1 MNLSKARGNAR
12 HRAPVNTEKLWRRC
26 FEAVGRVRRK
36 HRCGTAT
43 TRLVAWIAS
52 SVLALLALGGVFWY
66 FVFPDPAPWLAEA
79 RRQVEALA
87 TPSLMNPSPVG
98 NAPSSLPG
106 AARLLERYLARSGS
120 ETDSA
125 RLLLAACVAEREPG
139 RAHQYLRSVN
149 LAACAT
155 PDLNHAALLFF
166 RAGQQEVVGQLIDAA
181 LQTTDHRT
189 HTLQTAA
196 LIRFDQGLAEDV
208 LKYCLEW
215 SRLAPRDA
223 QPWRLMCFVYEDQ
236 GEAAMLAEAYRNWLE
251 RVPAEPDVRRKLV
264 DKLVQ
269 LGDAA
274 GARRE
279 FQLLS
284 VADSQVTPAVWLTEA
299 RLLHLEG
306 QVDPALEKL
315 HAVLQAEPTNA
326 GALLLQGKVQL
337 SRAQFVDAIA
347 SLQGVFKQDPTS
359 LEARYLLGQAYARMG
374 DAPRA
379 KEQLALHEK
388 LRSTRVL
395 INGLEVEAARHPQ
408 DMQVRQKLVELYRS
422 LGMTEQAQFWK
433 ATVNNPAQ

>member
-1 MNLSKARGNAR
+1 
-12 HRAPVNTEKLWRRC
+12 
-26 FEAVGRVRRK
+26 
-36 HRCGTAT
+36 
-43 TRLVAWIAS
+43 
-52 SVLALLALGGVFWY
+52 
-66 FVFPDPAPWLAEA
+66 
-79 RRQVEALA
+79 
-87 TPSLMNPSPVG
+87 
-98 NAPSSLPG
+98 
-106 AARLLERYLARSGS
+106 
-120 ETDSA
+120 
-125 RLLLAACVAEREPG
+125 
-139 RAHQYLRSVN
+139 
-149 LAACAT
+149 
-155 PDLNHAALLFF
+155 
-166 RAGQQEVVGQLIDAA
+166 
-181 LQTTDHRT
+181 
-189 HTLQTAA
+189 
-196 LIRFDQGLAEDV
+196 
-208 LKYCLEW
+208 
-215 SRLAPRDA
+215 
-223 QPWRLMCFVYEDQ
+223 
-236 GEAAMLAEAYRNWLE
+236 MLAEAYRNWLE

-279 FQLLS
+279 FQLLA

-315 HAVLQAEPTNA
+315 RAVLQAEPTNA

-433 ATVNNPAQ
+433 ATLNNPAQ